1 MPDLPNAR
9 AELRAT
15 PRFTLRLAAEVVT
28 ATFQVAGMTRDVSA
42 GGACVEL
49 DRMITEGE
57 LVELKLF
64 LVEDDIE
71 AVDGKSLVIPA
82 RVQWSAEGERSYA
95 HGFKF
100 ENAPPDKIAMLE
112 NALRVI
118 AASQ

>member
-1 MPDLPNAR
+1 MTAQR
-9 AELRAT
+9 QELRAT

-28 ATFQVAGMTRDVSA
+28 KQFQVAGMTRDVST
-42 GGACVEL
+42 GGVCVEL
-49 DRMITEGE
+49 DRQIGEGE

-71 AVDGKSLVIPA
+71 SVDGKSLVLSA
-82 RVQWSAEGERSYA
+82 RVQWAAEGERSYA
-95 HGFKF
+95 HGLRF
-100 ENAPPDKIAMLE
+100 EAPPPEKIAMLE